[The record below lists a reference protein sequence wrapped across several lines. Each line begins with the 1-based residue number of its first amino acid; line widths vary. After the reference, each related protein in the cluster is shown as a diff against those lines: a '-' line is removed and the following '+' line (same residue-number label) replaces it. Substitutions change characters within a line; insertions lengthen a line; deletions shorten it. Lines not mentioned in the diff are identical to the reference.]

1 MKNEKEGYVLESM
14 LTGLEPRYESKQ
26 ELQIARMLDQYGLP
40 FFYKQP
46 TIVLNQESSKNEV
59 WYPTFTLPQYGCS
72 IIDYIDNPAEKTLLE
87 RIGIYRYNQI
97 PAVVLGPK
105 NLDEPNWQQTL
116 YEKLQQETSR
126 TSNLLCYMNQ

>member
-1 MKNEKEGYVLESM
+1 MKNETEGYVLESM